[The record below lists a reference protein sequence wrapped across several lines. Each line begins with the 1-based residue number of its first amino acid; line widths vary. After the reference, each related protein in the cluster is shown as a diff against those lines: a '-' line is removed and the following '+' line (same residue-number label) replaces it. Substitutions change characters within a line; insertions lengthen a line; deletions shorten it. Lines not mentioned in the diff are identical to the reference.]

1 MKSKLYRLISLFTFF
16 AVTTTNAQ
24 QGKGPT
30 YVGTADNMV
39 VMPSLSSKAKLEV
52 WQDKVAEMKDSR
64 YYKHNVLPGK
74 DTQRTNDIHAFN
86 RDPLEQLIPGKA
98 PSLVFDAVSS
108 SSQPTDPALAVG
120 PNHVFVVYNTGFRIF
135 DKAGNPLTAQL
146 TPSNIFGTN
155 GCCDLTASYDHV
167 ANRWVLS
174 LLSTTTGAYVAVS
187 KTADPVTTQWNVYNF
202 TAVTDYQKLSV
213 WSDGYYMTE
222 NTSATNRIHAFER
235 EKMLAG
241 DTSAKI
247 LSFPLPGIVT
257 SGFYSPQ
264 FFTLSDTNAPSPG
277 NVPVVYMQDDAWS
290 GVSQDHL
297 KLWNLTVN
305 WANPASS
312 VISQPVQINTQ
323 PFIGVFD
330 GGSFSN
336 LAQPNGGATI
346 DALQATIMNQA
357 QFRKFP
363 THNSAV
369 FNFVVDVDATSAKR
383 AGIRWIELRQS
394 GDGQPWSL
402 YQEGTYTSL
411 DNKHAWHG
419 SLIMDVQGNIGMG
432 YSAMGGTNNKFV
444 GSYYTGRK
452 ANDPLGTMTIA
463 EQIIKEGNANIPGNR
478 YGDYSKIDIDP
489 SDNKTMWYINEYMNS
504 GRKNVV
510 GVFKIAP
517 NYSKDVGAVSID
529 TPVTGALTNAE
540 TVKVKLYNFGEN
552 SQSNIPVSL
561 KVNGNV
567 VATETY
573 TGSIPSGATADY
585 TFTAKANLGIEGQTY
600 TLVAETTLSGDED
613 NANNAITK
621 NVTHSFQRDAGI
633 DEIIAPTSG
642 SNLGSQN
649 IKIKITN
656 YGTAAIT
663 SLPVSYK
670 VDNGTTISE
679 TITTAIAAG
688 ASYTYT
694 FSTPYSFTQVKDYTI
709 TANVGLAN
717 DSVPG
722 NNVISKIVTNSSCIF
737 PANNTQYPIGPGAN
751 VVTTS
756 VINIPASFVV
766 NDVNV
771 KVNLTHT
778 WIADVDMKLIG
789 PDGTQVILAQ
799 DLGGSGDNY
808 TNTIFDDQA
817 SASITTGTPPFT
829 GTFKPQGVLANFN
842 GKNVSGNWTLHITDD
857 SNSDGGNLLSWAIE
871 LCSPTNIVLSTSQTN
886 VESENISIHTVE
898 KNKFKVVMKDKNFS
912 KTVNMDLYNS
922 AGQEVLRKR
931 LNKNPVGYETE
942 FDMSY
947 APKGIYIVKISDG
960 TETYSKKLIVK

>member
-363 THNSAV
+363 THNS
-369 FNFVVDVDATSAKR
+369 
-383 AGIRWIELRQS
+383 
-394 GDGQPWSL
+394 
-402 YQEGTYTSL
+402 
-411 DNKHAWHG
+411 
-419 SLIMDVQGNIGMG
+419 
-432 YSAMGGTNNKFV
+432 
-444 GSYYTGRK
+444 
-452 ANDPLGTMTIA
+452 
-463 EQIIKEGNANIPGNR
+463 
-478 YGDYSKIDIDP
+478 
-489 SDNKTMWYINEYMNS
+489 
-504 GRKNVV
+504 
-510 GVFKIAP
+510 
-517 NYSKDVGAVSID
+517 
-529 TPVTGALTNAE
+529 
-540 TVKVKLYNFGEN
+540 
-552 SQSNIPVSL
+552 
-561 KVNGNV
+561 
-567 VATETY
+567 
-573 TGSIPSGATADY
+573 
-585 TFTAKANLGIEGQTY
+585 
-600 TLVAETTLSGDED
+600 
-613 NANNAITK
+613 
-621 NVTHSFQRDAGI
+621 
-633 DEIIAPTSG
+633 
-642 SNLGSQN
+642 
-649 IKIKITN
+649 
-656 YGTAAIT
+656 
-663 SLPVSYK
+663 
-670 VDNGTTISE
+670 
-679 TITTAIAAG
+679 
-688 ASYTYT
+688 
-694 FSTPYSFTQVKDYTI
+694 
-709 TANVGLAN
+709 
-717 DSVPG
+717 
-722 NNVISKIVTNSSCIF
+722 
-737 PANNTQYPIGPGAN
+737 
-751 VVTTS
+751 
-756 VINIPASFVV
+756 
-766 NDVNV
+766 
-771 KVNLTHT
+771 
-778 WIADVDMKLIG
+778 
-789 PDGTQVILAQ
+789 
-799 DLGGSGDNY
+799 
-808 TNTIFDDQA
+808 
-817 SASITTGTPPFT
+817 
-829 GTFKPQGVLANFN
+829 
-842 GKNVSGNWTLHITDD
+842 
-857 SNSDGGNLLSWAIE
+857 
-871 LCSPTNIVLSTSQTN
+871 
-886 VESENISIHTVE
+886 
-898 KNKFKVVMKDKNFS
+898 
-912 KTVNMDLYNS
+912 
-922 AGQEVLRKR
+922 
-931 LNKNPVGYETE
+931 
-942 FDMSY
+942 
-947 APKGIYIVKISDG
+947 
-960 TETYSKKLIVK
+960 